1 RSWLGYRTVTG
12 GGSGGATVGCVPG
25 TAPIVRTPAAG
36 TGPEAPGV
44 GAAEAVVAEDGAGP
58 PGITTTRV
66 PTLTCSN
73 RSETSSF
80 SMPMQPDE
88 TNLPI
93 VDGWLVPWMRY
104 TVEPRYIARAP
115 SGLPGP

>member
-1 RSWLGYRTVTG
+1 MMFAVILSPQRTVTG
-12 GGSGGATVGCVPG
+12 AGSGGTTVGCVPG
-25 TAPIVRTPAAG
+25 TPDIGAGAAAVAAPADPG
-36 TGPEAPGV
+36 TGC
-44 GAAEAVVAEDGAGP
+44 AEAVAVPGDGP

-66 PTLTCSN
+66 PTFTRSK

-93 VDGWLVPWMRY
+93 VEGWLVPWMR
-104 TVEPRYIARAP
+104 
-115 SGLPGP
+115 